1 MISLLRKKFNDRF
14 SIDIY
19 QSLLT
24 KLDGFFGYHIPF
36 RVAESPLFID
46 NDLKNKLLSACN
58 EISDVICAP
67 NFNQEMEGAFFD
79 HTWRTP
85 NEDAHTTFLQMD
97 FGIVLDQ
104 NGNPTPKLIE
114 IQGFPSVYF
123 FQELLSSQYKSH
135 YDLDQNLSSYLDPA
149 MTSEKYIKLLK
160 DIIIGETN
168 PAQVVML
175 EIEPEKQNTYID
187 FICTEHHLKLKVL
200 CITKVLKEE
209 GTSLFYLNEEGA
221 KIKILKI
228 YNRVIFDEL
237 INRNDLTLN
246 FSFED
251 ELDVK
256 WIGHPNWFYKIS
268 KYTMPRLKG
277 EYVPKCY
284 FLNELEQYPENL
296 EDYVLK
302 PLFSFSG
309 TGVVIDVT
317 KDILDEI
324 VNRDQYLLQE
334 KVLYHPILQG
344 PTEGV
349 KAEIRMLMVWGE
361 NMEKP
366 QIINNLV
373 RLSKG
378 KMIGVKFNK
387 DKDWVGGSV
396 GFFNH

>member
-1 MISLLRKKFNDRF
+1 MISLLRKKFNNRF
-14 SIDIY
+14 SIDLY
-19 QSLLT
+19 QSFLA
-24 KLDGFFGYHIPF
+24 KLDGFFEYHIPF

-67 NFNQEMEGAFFD
+67 DFNHEMEGAFFD
-79 HTWRTP
+79 PTWRTP

-97 FGIVLDQ
+97 FGIVLDGE
-104 NGNPTPKLIE
+104 GNPTPKLIE

-123 FQELLSSQYKSH
+123 FQEFLSSQYKDH
-135 YDLDQNLSSYLDPA
+135 YDLDQNLSSYLDPS
-149 MTSEKYIKLLK
+149 MTSDKYIKLLN

-187 FICTEHHLKLKVL
+187 FICTAHHLKLKVL
-200 CITKVLKEE
+200 CITKVIKD
-209 GTSLFYLNEEGA
+209 GNSLFYLNEEGD
-221 KIKILKI
+221 KIQILKI

-361 NMEKP
+361 NMERP
-366 QIINNLV
+366 LVINNLV